1 MWKLIRLKFPPM
13 LLRDR
18 WSLKI
23 SSCSFFAP
31 CLHVHVV
38 FHVVFWSGT
47 CWQAQR
53 NRYHFESSICPRGT
67 ATARRTWDTSLPK
80 MFLRSSCRSP
90 LGRTVCQRLQ
100 QRQQQKEELH
110 QLSRALTT
118 ATGPRKHVS
127 KVMLEEFAVLRSFWH
142 VDVTSWVSMWR

>member
-1 MWKLIRLKFPPM
+1 MKEKVNFNLPLYASKRCVVIDDFANHILC
-13 LLRDR
+13 
-18 WSLKI
+18 SL
-23 SSCSFFAP
+23 SSCSCRLSCCFLIWHLLAKP
-31 CLHVHVV
+31 KE
-38 FHVVFWSGT
+38 
-47 CWQAQR
+47 QR
-53 NRYHFESSICPRGT
+53 NRYHFESSICPRIT
-67 ATARRTWDTSLPK
+67 ATARTTWDTILPK

-127 KVMLEEFAVLRSFWH
+127 KVMLEEVAGLRSGHFE
-142 VDVTSWVSMWR
+142 M